1 MYCRCGH
8 ESVVTD
14 SPPETGASWTE
25 EEALN
30 VLLCPSEG
38 SNSHCD
44 ARTLSQSDRGVDKTD
59 FRFPFSPFRL
69 SHATRRAECGG
80 NGREDGDYDVE
91 DLAPSAVV
99 VKCSHSLVRGP
110 TLTCPRVAM
119 GIAPLM
125 EHRLTFSQSFK
136 DSIRPVWRG
145 RGSRDACARRG
156 DKVGFVKGL
165 ID

>member
-1 MYCRCGH
+1 MSVISTPSVASLLVHPVSGGQFAGAVLA
-8 ESVVTD
+8 VVTD
-14 SPPETGASWTE
+14 SSPETGASWTE

-69 SHATRRAECGG
+69 SHATCRAECGG
-80 NGREDGDYDVE
+80 NCRKDSDYDVE

-99 VKCSHSLVRGP
+99 VECSHSGKI
-110 TLTCPRVAM
+110 
-119 GIAPLM
+119 G
-125 EHRLTFSQSFK
+125 
-136 DSIRPVWRG
+136 
-145 RGSRDACARRG
+145 
-156 DKVGFVKGL
+156 
-165 ID
+165 